1 MIKEVRREEVGQA
14 DVGVV
19 CSGVGLQH
27 CMVISTIPGLTTNY
41 DR

>member
-19 CSGVGLQH
+19 CSGVGLQQ
-27 CMVISTIPGLTTNY
+27 CAVLSNAPGLTTYY